1 MLASPFY
8 LHTWKKFVDEGV
20 LDSNRI
26 NERIS
31 ESWHRCKQANVN
43 PHMNKGQKILSSNFF
58 QDQKKKSEI
67 FLDIAIPQLQNMRR
81 TIDELQM
88 MALLI
93 DPDGY
98 VLSLSGNQQTLKR
111 AKHINFIEGV
121 KWTEAAVGT
130 NAIGTALQIEE
141 AIMISGTEHYS
152 VASHSWS
159 CAAAPIHNDD
169 GKLIGVLDF
178 SCPIEFSHPYMLGM
192 VTSIAHAIERE
203 CSIRVHQNELH
214 LIHRFL
220 DVIDSDEQVV
230 ICNHRDVIVS
240 ASKKVRERVSNWS
253 RMKLEDLMQNGLKPK
268 LEVPIYS
275 NDRMIGKCIYV
286 KENKQGNVFSTS
298 PFING
303 VTFPGVIGTSNA
315 FQHTL
320 EEIKLV
326 SPTDASVYVC
336 GETGVGKEYVARAIH
351 ENSSRKNGP
360 FIAVNCGSLPKE
372 LMESELF
379 GYAEGAFTGARR
391 QGYKGK
397 FEQADGGTIF
407 LDEIGEVP
415 PEMQVA
421 LLRVLQERIVTPIGS
436 SKEVP
441 VNIRIITATH
451 KDLLRLVEEG
461 KFRQDLYYRLHVY
474 PLYVPSLIERKEDIP
489 YFIQD
494 FCRRK
499 NWNVVFPK
507 NICNQLSQHAWPG
520 NIRELLNVLERIY
533 ILSQGREICGKQI
546 SFLLQTMMGNQNQLE
561 LQAENKTEHTLNFRE
576 KIQRDSMIEA
586 LEKTNGNVSL
596 ASKLLDVPRSTF
608 YKRMQKYKLKSR
620 FL

>member
-43 PHMNKGQKILSSNFF
+43 PHMNKGQKILSSNIF

-67 FLDIAIPQLQNMRR
+67 FLDIAIPQIKNMRK

-130 NAIGTALQIEE
+130 NAIGTALEIEE

-240 ASKKVRERVSNWS
+240 ASKRVRERVCNWS
-253 RMKLEDLMQNGLKPK
+253 RMKLADLMHYGLKTK
-268 LEVPIYS
+268 LEVPVYS
-275 NDRMIGKCIYV
+275 NNRMIGKCIYV
-286 KENKQGNVFSTS
+286 KGNKQVKSFSTS

-303 VTFPGVIGTSNA
+303 ITFPGVIGTSSA

-351 ENSSRKNGP
+351 ENSPRKNGP

-421 LLRVLQERIVTPIGS
+421 LLRVLQERTVTPIGS

-489 YFIQD
+489 YFIKH
-494 FCRRK
+494 FCKRK

-507 NICNQLSQHAWPG
+507 SICNQFSQHTWPG

-533 ILSQGREICGKQI
+533 ILSQGREICEKQI
-546 SFLLQTMMGNQNQLE
+546 SFLLQTMMGNQHQFE
-561 LQAENKTEHTLNFRE
+561 LQAENKTENTLNFRE

-596 ASKLLDVPRSTF
+596 AAKLLDVPRSTF
-608 YKRMQKYKLKSR
+608 YKRMQKYKL
-620 FL
+620 

>member
-20 LDSNRI
+20 LDSNRM

-43 PHMNKGQKILSSNFF
+43 PHMNKGQKILSSNIF
-58 QDQKKKSEI
+58 QDQKKKSQI
-67 FLDIAIPQLQNMRR
+67 FLDIAIPQLQNMRK

-253 RMKLEDLMQNGLKPK
+253 RMKLEDLMQHGLKPK
-268 LEVPIYS
+268 LEVPVYS

-286 KENKQGNVFSTS
+286 QENKQGNLFSAS

-303 VTFPGVIGTSNA
+303 ITFPGVIGTSNA

-351 ENSSRKNGP
+351 ENSPRKNGP

-421 LLRVLQERIVTPIGS
+421 LLRVLQERTVTPIGS

-494 FCRRK
+494 FCERK

-507 NICNQLSQHAWPG
+507 SICNQFSQHKWPG

-533 ILSQGREICGKQI
+533 ILSQGREICEKQI
-546 SFLLQTMMGNQNQLE
+546 SFLLQTMMGNQHQLALQTENQ
-561 LQAENKTEHTLNFRE
+561 TEHTLNFRE
-576 KIQRDSMIEA
+576 KIQRDSMVEA

-596 ASKLLDVPRSTF
+596 AAKLLDVPRSTF
-608 YKRMQKYKLKSR
+608 YKRMQKYKL
-620 FL
+620 

>member
-1 MLASPFY
+1 MLALPFY

-31 ESWHRCKQANVN
+31 ESWHRCKEANVD
-43 PHMNKGQKILSSNFF
+43 PHINKGQKILSSNIF

-67 FLDIAIPQLQNMRR
+67 FLDIAIPQIQNMRK

-98 VLSLSGNQQTLKR
+98 VLSLSGNEQTLKR

-130 NAIGTALQIEE
+130 NAIGTALEIEE

-240 ASKKVRERVSNWS
+240 ASKRVRERVCNWS
-253 RMKLEDLMQNGLKPK
+253 RMKLADLMHYGLKTK

-275 NDRMIGKCIYV
+275 NNRMIGKCIYV
-286 KENKQGNVFSTS
+286 KENKQVKSFSTF

-303 VTFPGVIGTSNA
+303 ITFPGVIGTSSA

-351 ENSSRKNGP
+351 ENSPRKNGP
-360 FIAVNCGSLPKE
+360 FIAVNCGALPKE

-421 LLRVLQERIVTPIGS
+421 LLRVLQERTVTPIGS

-489 YFIQD
+489 YFIQQ
-494 FCRRK
+494 FCERK
-499 NWNVVFPK
+499 NWNIVFPK
-507 NICNQLSQHAWPG
+507 SICNQFALHTWPG

-533 ILSQGREICGKQI
+533 ILSQGREICEKQI
-546 SFLLQTMMGNQNQLE
+546 SFLLQTMMGNQHQLE
-561 LQAENKTEHTLNFRE
+561 LQTENKTENPLNFRE

-596 ASKLLDVPRSTF
+596 AAKLLDVPRSTF
-608 YKRMQKYKLKSR
+608 YKRMQKYKL
-620 FL
+620 

>member
-8 LHTWKKFVDEGV
+8 LHTWKKFIDEGV
-20 LDSNRI
+20 FDSNRI

-31 ESWHRCKQANVN
+31 ESWHRCRQANVN
-43 PHMNKGQKILSSNFF
+43 PYMNKGQKILSSNVF
-58 QDQKKKSEI
+58 QEQKKKSEI
-67 FLDIAIPQLQNMRR
+67 FLDIALPQIQNMRK

-98 VLSLSGNQQTLKR
+98 VLSLSGNKQTLKR

-130 NAIGTALQIEE
+130 NAIGTALEIEE

-240 ASKKVRERVSNWS
+240 ASKSVRERINNWS
-253 RMKLEDLMQNGLKPK
+253 RMKLEELMHHGLETK
-268 LEVPIYS
+268 LEIPVYS
-275 NDRMIGKCIYV
+275 NERMIGKCMYL
-286 KENKQGNVFSTS
+286 KKNKQINTYSAFALIKGITFS
-298 PFING
+298 G
-303 VTFPGVIGTSNA
+303 VTGTSKA

-351 ENSSRKNGP
+351 ENSPRKDGP

-379 GYAEGAFTGARR
+379 GYVEGAFTGARR

-397 FEQADGGTIF
+397 FEQAHGGTLF

-421 LLRVLQERIVTPIGS
+421 LLRVLQERTITPIGS

-474 PLYVPSLIERKEDIP
+474 PLYVPSLIERKEDIS
-489 YFIQD
+489 YFIQH
-494 FCRRK
+494 FCERK

-507 NICNQLSQHAWPG
+507 SICNQFLQHTWPG
-520 NIRELLNVLERIY
+520 NIRELVNVLERIY
-533 ILSQGREICGKQI
+533 ILSQGREICEKQVA
-546 SFLLQTMMGNQNQLE
+546 FLLQTMMGNQQQLE
-561 LQAENKTEHTLNFRE
+561 LQVENKTEHPLNFRE
-576 KIQRDSMIEA
+576 KIQRDSMIEV
-586 LEKTNGNVSL
+586 LQKTNGNVSL
-596 ASKLLDVPRSTF
+596 AAKLLDVPRSTF
-608 YKRMQKYKLKSR
+608 YKRMQKYKL
-620 FL
+620 

>member
-43 PHMNKGQKILSSNFF
+43 PHMNKGQKILSSDIF

-67 FLDIAIPQLQNMRR
+67 FLDIAIPQIQNMRK

-240 ASKKVRERVSNWS
+240 ASKRVRERVCNWS
-253 RMKLEDLMQNGLKPK
+253 RMKLEDLIHNGLKSK
-268 LEVPIYS
+268 LEVPVYS
-275 NDRMIGKCIYV
+275 NDRMIGKCIYL
-286 KENKQGNVFSTS
+286 KENKQANLFSNF

-303 VTFPGVIGTSNA
+303 ITFPGVIGTSSV

-351 ENSSRKNGP
+351 ENSPRKNGP

-421 LLRVLQERIVTPIGS
+421 LLRVLQERTVTPIGS

-489 YFIQD
+489 YFIQH
-494 FCRRK
+494 FCERK
-499 NWNVVFPK
+499 DWNVVFPK
-507 NICNQLSQHAWPG
+507 SICNQFSQYTWPG

-533 ILSQGREICGKQI
+533 ILSQGREICEKQI
-546 SFLLQTMMGNQNQLE
+546 SFLLQTMMGNQHQLE
-561 LQAENKTEHTLNFRE
+561 LQVENKTEHTLNFRE

-596 ASKLLDVPRSTF
+596 AAKLLDVPRSTF
-608 YKRMQKYKLKSR
+608 YKRMQKYKL
-620 FL
+620 

>member
-8 LHTWKKFVDEGV
+8 LHAWKKFVNEGV

-26 NERIS
+26 NQRIS

-43 PHMNKGQKILSSNFF
+43 PHMNKGQKVLSSNIFRE
-58 QDQKKKSEI
+58 QKKKSEI
-67 FLDIAIPQLQNMRR
+67 FLYIALPQIQNLRK

-98 VLSLSGNQQTLKR
+98 VLSLSGNKQTLKR

-121 KWTEAAVGT
+121 KWTEATVGT
-130 NAIGTALQIEE
+130 NAIGTALEIEE

-169 GKLIGVLDF
+169 GKLIGILDF

-240 ASKKVRERVSNWS
+240 ASKSVRERVTNWS
-253 RMKLEDLMQNGLKPK
+253 RMKLEDLVHHGLETK
-268 LEVPIYS
+268 LEIPVYS
-275 NDRMIGKCIYV
+275 NERMIGKCMYL
-286 KENKQGNVFSTS
+286 KENKQMNTYSAFT
-298 PFING
+298 FIKG
-303 VTFPGVIGTSNA
+303 ITFPGVTGTSKA

-351 ENSSRKNGP
+351 ENSPRKDGP

-397 FEQADGGTIF
+397 FEQANGGTLF

-421 LLRVLQERIVTPIGS
+421 LLRVLQERTITPIGS

-489 YFIQD
+489 YFIQH
-494 FCRRK
+494 FCERK

-507 NICNQLSQHAWPG
+507 SICNQFLQHTWPG
-520 NIRELLNVLERIY
+520 NIRELVNALERIY
-533 ILSQGREICGKQI
+533 ILSQGREICEKQVA
-546 SFLLQTMMGNQNQLE
+546 FLIQTMMGNQQQLE
-561 LQAENKTEHTLNFRE
+561 LQVENKTEHTLNFRE

-586 LEKTNGNVSL
+586 LQKTNGNVSL
-596 ASKLLDVPRSTF
+596 AAKLLDVPRSTF
-608 YKRMQKYKLKSR
+608 YKRMQKYKL
-620 FL
+620 

>member
-8 LHTWKKFVDEGV
+8 LHTWKKFVNEGV

-43 PHMNKGQKILSSNFF
+43 PHMNKGQKVLSSNIFRE
-58 QDQKKKSEI
+58 QKKKSEI
-67 FLDIAIPQLQNMRR
+67 FLDIALPQIQNMRK

-98 VLSLSGNQQTLKR
+98 VLSLSGNKQTLKR

-130 NAIGTALQIEE
+130 NAIGTALEIEE

-152 VASHSWS
+152 VVSHSWS

-169 GKLIGVLDF
+169 GKLIGILDF

-240 ASKKVRERVSNWS
+240 ASKSVRERVTNWS
-253 RMKLEDLMQNGLKPK
+253 RMKLEDLVHHGLETK
-268 LEVPIYS
+268 LEIPVYS
-275 NDRMIGKCIYV
+275 NERMIGKCMYL
-286 KENKQGNVFSTS
+286 KENKQMNTYSAFT
-298 PFING
+298 FIKG
-303 VTFPGVIGTSNA
+303 ITFPGVTGTSKA

-351 ENSSRKNGP
+351 ENSPRKDGP

-397 FEQADGGTIF
+397 FEQANGGTLF

-421 LLRVLQERIVTPIGS
+421 LLRVLQERTITPIGS

-489 YFIQD
+489 YFIQH
-494 FCRRK
+494 FCERK

-507 NICNQLSQHAWPG
+507 SICNQFLQHTWPG
-520 NIRELLNVLERIY
+520 NIRELVNALERIY
-533 ILSQGREICGKQI
+533 ILSQGREICEKQVA
-546 SFLLQTMMGNQNQLE
+546 FLIQTMMGNQQQLE
-561 LQAENKTEHTLNFRE
+561 LQVENKTEHTLNFRE
-576 KIQRDSMIEA
+576 KIQRDSMIKA
-586 LEKTNGNVSL
+586 LQKTNGNVSL
-596 ASKLLDVPRSTF
+596 AAKLLDVPRSTF
-608 YKRMQKYKLKSR
+608 YKRMQKYKL
-620 FL
+620 

>member
-8 LHTWKKFVDEGV
+8 LHTWKKFIDEGV

-43 PHMNKGQKILSSNFF
+43 PHMNKGQKILSSHIFRE
-58 QDQKKKSEI
+58 QKKKGEI
-67 FLDIAIPQLQNMRR
+67 FLDIALPQIQNMRK

-98 VLSLSGNQQTLKR
+98 VLSLSGNKQTLKR

-130 NAIGTALQIEE
+130 NAIGTALEIEE

-240 ASKKVRERVSNWS
+240 ASKSVRERVTNWS
-253 RMKLEDLMQNGLKPK
+253 RMKLEDLVHHGLETK
-268 LEVPIYS
+268 LEIPVYS
-275 NDRMIGKCIYV
+275 NERMTGKCMYL
-286 KENKQGNVFSTS
+286 KENKQMNTYSAFT
-298 PFING
+298 FIKG
-303 VTFPGVIGTSNA
+303 ITFPGVTGTSKA

-326 SPTDASVYVC
+326 SPTDVSVYVC

-351 ENSSRKNGP
+351 ENSPRKDGP

-372 LMESELF
+372 LIESELF

-397 FEQADGGTIF
+397 FEQANGGTLF

-421 LLRVLQERIVTPIGS
+421 LLRVLQERTITPIGS

-489 YFIQD
+489 YFIQH
-494 FCRRK
+494 FCEQK

-507 NICNQLSQHAWPG
+507 SICNQFLQHTWPG
-520 NIRELLNVLERIY
+520 NIRELVNALERIY
-533 ILSQGREICGKQI
+533 ILSQGREICEKQVA
-546 SFLLQTMMGNQNQLE
+546 LLIQTMMGNQQQLE
-561 LQAENKTEHTLNFRE
+561 LQVENKTEHTLNFRE

-586 LEKTNGNVSL
+586 LQKTNGNVSL
-596 ASKLLDVPRSTF
+596 AAKLLDVPRSTF
-608 YKRMQKYKLKSR
+608 YKRMQKYKL
-620 FL
+620 

>member
-8 LHTWKKFVDEGV
+8 LHTWKKFIDEGV
-20 LDSNRI
+20 FDSNRI

-31 ESWHRCKQANVN
+31 ESWHRCRQANVN
-43 PHMNKGQKILSSNFF
+43 PYMNKGQKILPSNVF
-58 QDQKKKSEI
+58 QEQKKKSEI
-67 FLDIAIPQLQNMRR
+67 FLDIALPQIQNMRK

-98 VLSLSGNQQTLKR
+98 VLSLSGNKQTLKR

-121 KWTEAAVGT
+121 KWTESAVGT
-130 NAIGTALQIEE
+130 NAIGTALEIEE

-152 VASHSWS
+152 VVSHSWS

-169 GKLIGVLDF
+169 GKLIGVLNF

-192 VTSIAHAIERE
+192 VTSMAHAIERE

-240 ASKKVRERVSNWS
+240 ASKSVRERINNWS
-253 RMKLEDLMQNGLKPK
+253 RMKLEELMHHGLETK
-268 LEVPIYS
+268 LEIPVYS
-275 NDRMIGKCIYV
+275 NERMIGKCMYL
-286 KENKQGNVFSTS
+286 KENKQMNTYSALT
-298 PFING
+298 FIKG
-303 VTFPGVIGTSNA
+303 ITFPGVTGTSRA

-351 ENSSRKNGP
+351 ENSPRKDGP

-397 FEQADGGTIF
+397 FEQANGGTLF

-421 LLRVLQERIVTPIGS
+421 LLRVLQERTITPIGS
-436 SKEVP
+436 SKLVP

-489 YFIQD
+489 YFIQH
-494 FCRRK
+494 FYERK

-507 NICNQLSQHAWPG
+507 SIYNQFLQHTWPG
-520 NIRELLNVLERIY
+520 NIRELVNVLERIY
-533 ILSQGREICGKQI
+533 ILSQGREICEKQVA
-546 SFLLQTMMGNQNQLE
+546 FLLQTMRGNQQQLE
-561 LQAENKTEHTLNFRE
+561 LQVENKTEHTLNFRK

-586 LEKTNGNVSL
+586 LQKTNGNVSL
-596 ASKLLDVPRSTF
+596 AAKLLNVPRSTF
-608 YKRMQKYKLKSR
+608 YKRMQKYKL
-620 FL
+620 

>member
-8 LHTWKKFVDEGV
+8 LHTWKKFIDEGV

-31 ESWHRCKQANVN
+31 ESWYRCKQANVN
-43 PHMNKGQKILSSNFF
+43 PHMSKGQKILSSVFF
-58 QDQKKKSEI
+58 QEQKKKSEI
-67 FLDIAIPQLQNMRR
+67 FLDIALPQIQNMRK

-98 VLSLSGNQQTLKR
+98 VLSLSGNKQTLKR

-130 NAIGTALQIEE
+130 NAIGTALEIEE

-152 VASHSWS
+152 VVSHSWS

-169 GKLIGVLDF
+169 GKLIGILDF

-240 ASKKVRERVSNWS
+240 ASKSVRERVTNWS
-253 RMKLEDLMQNGLKPK
+253 RMKLEELVHHGLETK
-268 LEVPIYS
+268 LEIPVYS
-275 NDRMIGKCIYV
+275 NERMIGKCMYL
-286 KENKQGNVFSTS
+286 KENKQMNTYSTLT
-298 PFING
+298 FIKG
-303 VTFPGVIGTSNA
+303 ITFPGVTGTSKA

-351 ENSSRKNGP
+351 ENSPRKDGP

-397 FEQADGGTIF
+397 FEQANGGTLF

-421 LLRVLQERIVTPIGS
+421 LLRVLQERTITPIGS

-489 YFIQD
+489 YFIQH
-494 FCRRK
+494 FCERK

-507 NICNQLSQHAWPG
+507 SIYNQFLQHTWPG
-520 NIRELLNVLERIY
+520 NIRELVNVLERIY
-533 ILSQGREICGKQI
+533 ILSQGREICEKQVA
-546 SFLLQTMMGNQNQLE
+546 FLLQTMMGNQQQLE
-561 LQAENKTEHTLNFRE
+561 LQVETKTEQTLHFRE

-586 LEKTNGNVSL
+586 LQKTNGNVSL
-596 ASKLLDVPRSTF
+596 AAKLLNVPRSTF
-608 YKRMQKYKLKSR
+608 YKRMQKYKL
-620 FL
+620 

>member
-1 MLASPFY
+1 MLASSFY
-8 LHTWKKFVDEGV
+8 LHTWKKFVNEGV

-26 NERIS
+26 NQRIS

-43 PHMNKGQKILSSNFF
+43 PHMNKGQKVLSSNIFRE
-58 QDQKKKSEI
+58 QKKKSEI
-67 FLDIAIPQLQNMRR
+67 FLDIALPQIQNMRK

-98 VLSLSGNQQTLKR
+98 VLSLSGNKQTLKR

-130 NAIGTALQIEE
+130 NAIGTALEIEE

-152 VASHSWS
+152 VVSHSWS

-240 ASKKVRERVSNWS
+240 ASKSVRERINNWS
-253 RMKLEDLMQNGLKPK
+253 RMKLEELMHHGLETK
-268 LEVPIYS
+268 LEIPVYS
-275 NDRMIGKCIYV
+275 NDRIIGKCMYL
-286 KENKQGNVFSTS
+286 KENEQMNTYSALT
-298 PFING
+298 FIKG
-303 VTFPGVIGTSNA
+303 ITFPGVTGTSRA

-351 ENSSRKNGP
+351 ENSPRKDGP

-372 LMESELF
+372 LIESELF

-397 FEQADGGTIF
+397 FEQANRGTLF

-421 LLRVLQERIVTPIGS
+421 LLRVLQERTITPIGS

-461 KFRQDLYYRLHVY
+461 NFRQDLYYRLHVY

-489 YFIQD
+489 YFIQH
-494 FCRRK
+494 FCERK

-507 NICNQLSQHAWPG
+507 SICNQFLQHTWPG
-520 NIRELLNVLERIY
+520 NIRELVNALERIY
-533 ILSQGREICGKQI
+533 ILSQGREICEKQVA
-546 SFLLQTMMGNQNQLE
+546 LLIQTMMGNQQQLE
-561 LQAENKTEHTLNFRE
+561 LQVENKTEHTLNFRE
-576 KIQRDSMIEA
+576 KIQCDSMIEA
-586 LEKTNGNVSL
+586 LQKTNGNISL
-596 ASKLLDVPRSTF
+596 AAKLLDVPRSTF
-608 YKRMQKYKLKSR
+608 YKRMQKYKL
-620 FL
+620 

>member
-8 LHTWKKFVDEGV
+8 LHTWKKFVNEGV

-26 NERIS
+26 NQRIS

-43 PHMNKGQKILSSNFF
+43 PHMNKGQKILSSNIF
-58 QDQKKKSEI
+58 QEQKKKSEI
-67 FLDIAIPQLQNMRR
+67 FLDIALPQIQNMRK

-98 VLSLSGNQQTLKR
+98 VLSLSGNKQTLKR

-121 KWTEAAVGT
+121 KWTESAVGT
-130 NAIGTALQIEE
+130 NAIGTALEIEE
-141 AIMISGTEHYS
+141 AIMISGTEHYT

-240 ASKKVRERVSNWS
+240 ASKSVRERINNWS
-253 RMKLEDLMQNGLKPK
+253 RMKLEELMHHGLETK
-268 LEVPIYS
+268 LEIPVYS
-275 NDRMIGKCIYV
+275 NERMIGKCMYL
-286 KENKQGNVFSTS
+286 KENKQMNTYSALTFIKGITFS
-298 PFING
+298 G
-303 VTFPGVIGTSNA
+303 VTGTSRA

-351 ENSSRKNGP
+351 ENSPRKDGP

-397 FEQADGGTIF
+397 FEQANGGTLF

-421 LLRVLQERIVTPIGS
+421 LLRVLQERTITPIGS
-436 SKEVP
+436 SKLVP

-489 YFIQD
+489 YFIQH
-494 FCRRK
+494 FCERK

-507 NICNQLSQHAWPG
+507 SIYNQFLQHTWPG
-520 NIRELLNVLERIY
+520 NIRELVNVLERIY
-533 ILSQGREICGKQI
+533 ILSQGREICEKQVV
-546 SFLLQTMMGNQNQLE
+546 FLIQTMMGNQEQLE
-561 LQAENKTEHTLNFRE
+561 LQAENKTEHTLHFRE

-586 LEKTNGNVSL
+586 LQKTNGNVSL
-596 ASKLLDVPRSTF
+596 AAKLLNVPRSTF
-608 YKRMQKYKLKSR
+608 YKRMQKYKL
-620 FL
+620 

>member
-8 LHTWKKFVDEGV
+8 LHTWKKFVNEGV

-26 NERIS
+26 NQRIS

-43 PHMNKGQKILSSNFF
+43 PHMNKGQKVLSSNIFRE
-58 QDQKKKSEI
+58 QKKKSEI
-67 FLDIAIPQLQNMRR
+67 FLDIALPQIQNMRK

-98 VLSLSGNQQTLKR
+98 VLSLSGNKQTLKR

-130 NAIGTALQIEE
+130 NAIGTALEIEE

-152 VASHSWS
+152 VVSHSWS

-169 GKLIGVLDF
+169 GKLIGILDF

-240 ASKKVRERVSNWS
+240 ASKSVRERVTNWS
-253 RMKLEDLMQNGLKPK
+253 RMKLEDLVHHGLETK
-268 LEVPIYS
+268 LEIPVYS
-275 NDRMIGKCIYV
+275 NERMIGKCMYL
-286 KENKQGNVFSTS
+286 KENKQMNTYSAFT
-298 PFING
+298 FIKG
-303 VTFPGVIGTSNA
+303 ITFPGVTGTSKA

-351 ENSSRKNGP
+351 ENSPRKDGP

-397 FEQADGGTIF
+397 FEQANGGTLF

-421 LLRVLQERIVTPIGS
+421 LLRVLQERTITPIGS

-474 PLYVPSLIERKEDIP
+474 PLYVPSLLERKEDIP
-489 YFIQD
+489 YFIQH
-494 FCRRK
+494 FCERK

-507 NICNQLSQHAWPG
+507 SICNQFLQHTWTG
-520 NIRELLNVLERIY
+520 NIRELVNVLERIY
-533 ILSQGREICGKQI
+533 ILSQGREICEKQVA
-546 SFLLQTMMGNQNQLE
+546 FLIQTMMGNQQQLE
-561 LQAENKTEHTLNFRE
+561 LQVENKTEHTLNFRK

-586 LEKTNGNVSL
+586 LQKTNGNVSL
-596 ASKLLDVPRSTF
+596 AAKLLDVPRSTF
-608 YKRMQKYKLKSR
+608 YKRMQKYKL
-620 FL
+620 

>member
-1 MLASPFY
+1 MLASPYY
-8 LHTWKKFVDEGV
+8 LHTWQKFVDEGV
-20 LDSNRI
+20 LDSDRI
-26 NERIS
+26 NKRIS

-43 PHMNKGQKILSSNFF
+43 PHMNKGQNILTSNVF
-58 QDQKKKSEI
+58 QDQKQKSEI
-67 FLDIAIPQLQNMRR
+67 FLDIALPHLQNMKK

-98 VLSLSGNQQTLKR
+98 ALSLSGNKQTLKR

-130 NAIGTALQIEE
+130 NAIGTALEIEE

-220 DVIDSDEQVV
+220 DVIDSDEKVI
-230 ICNHRDVIVS
+230 ICNHRDVVVS
-240 ASKKVRERVSNWS
+240 ASKRVREQVPNWS
-253 RMKLEDLMQNGLKPK
+253 RMRLVDLLQNGLTSK
-268 LEVPIYS
+268 LEVPVYS
-275 NDRMIGKCIYV
+275 KDRMIGKCIYLE
-286 KENKQGNVFSTS
+286 ENRRSNIYGSLR
-298 PFING
+298 ING
-303 VTFPGVIGTSNA
+303 KVHFSGVIGTSSSFNN
-315 FQHTL
+315 TL
-320 EEIKLV
+320 KEIQLV

-351 ENSSRKNGP
+351 ENSSRKDGP

-421 LLRVLQERIVTPIGS
+421 LLRVLQERKVTPIGS
-436 SKEVP
+436 SKEIP
-441 VNIRIITATH
+441 VNIRVITATH

-474 PLYVPSLIERKEDIP
+474 PIYVPSLSERKEDIP

-494 FCRRK
+494 FCERK
-499 NWNVVFPK
+499 QWNIQFPTS
-507 NICNQLSQHAWPG
+507 ICKQFSQHKWSG
-520 NIRELLNVLERIY
+520 NIRELLNILERIY
-533 ILSQGREICGKQI
+533 ILSQGREICEKQI
-546 SFLLQTMMGNQNQLE
+546 SFLLQTMMGKQKQLE
-561 LQAENKTEHTLNFRE
+561 LQTENKEEHTLNFRE

-586 LEKTNGNVSL
+586 LQKTNGNVSL
-596 ASKLLDVPRSTF
+596 AAKLLDVPRSTF
-608 YKRMQKYKLKSR
+608 YKRMQKFRL
-620 FL
+620 

>member
-8 LHTWKKFVDEGV
+8 LHTWKKFVNEGV

-26 NERIS
+26 NQRIS

-43 PHMNKGQKILSSNFF
+43 PHMNKGQKILSSNIF
-58 QDQKKKSEI
+58 QEQKKKSEI
-67 FLDIAIPQLQNMRR
+67 FLDIALPQIQNMRK

-98 VLSLSGNQQTLKR
+98 VLSLSGNKQTLKR

-130 NAIGTALQIEE
+130 NAIGTALEIEE
-141 AIMISGTEHYS
+141 AIMISGTEHYT
-152 VASHSWS
+152 VASNSWS

-240 ASKKVRERVSNWS
+240 ASKSVRERINNWS
-253 RMKLEDLMQNGLKPK
+253 RMKVEELMHHGLETK
-268 LEVPIYS
+268 LEIPVYS
-275 NDRMIGKCIYV
+275 NERMIGKCMYL
-286 KENKQGNVFSTS
+286 KENKQMNTYSTFT
-298 PFING
+298 FIKG
-303 VTFPGVIGTSNA
+303 ITFPGVTGTSRA

-351 ENSSRKNGP
+351 ENSPRKDGP

-397 FEQADGGTIF
+397 FEQANGGTLF

-421 LLRVLQERIVTPIGS
+421 LLRVLQERTITPIGS
-436 SKEVP
+436 SKLVP

-489 YFIQD
+489 YFIQH
-494 FCRRK
+494 FCERK

-507 NICNQLSQHAWPG
+507 SIYNQFLQHTWPG
-520 NIRELLNVLERIY
+520 NIRELVNVLERIY
-533 ILSQGREICGKQI
+533 ILSQGREICEKQVD
-546 SFLLQTMMGNQNQLE
+546 FLLQTMRGNQQQLE
-561 LQAENKTEHTLNFRE
+561 LQVENKTEHTLHFRE

-586 LEKTNGNVSL
+586 LQKTNGNVSL
-596 ASKLLDVPRSTF
+596 AAKLLNVPRSTF
-608 YKRMQKYKLKSR
+608 YKRMQKYKL
-620 FL
+620 

>member
-8 LHTWKKFVDEGV
+8 LHAWKKFVNEGV

-43 PHMNKGQKILSSNFF
+43 PHMNKGQKVLSSNIFRE
-58 QDQKKKSEI
+58 QKKKSEI
-67 FLDIAIPQLQNMRR
+67 FLDIALPQIQNLRK

-98 VLSLSGNQQTLKR
+98 VLSLSGNKQTLKR

-121 KWTEAAVGT
+121 KWTEATVGT
-130 NAIGTALQIEE
+130 NAIGTALEIEE

-169 GKLIGVLDF
+169 GKLIGILDF

-240 ASKKVRERVSNWS
+240 ASKSVRERVTNWS
-253 RMKLEDLMQNGLKPK
+253 RMKLEDLVHHGLETK
-268 LEVPIYS
+268 LEIPVYS
-275 NDRMIGKCIYV
+275 NERMIGKCMYL
-286 KENKQGNVFSTS
+286 KENKQMNTYSAFT
-298 PFING
+298 FIKG
-303 VTFPGVIGTSNA
+303 ITFPGVTGTSKA

-351 ENSSRKNGP
+351 ENSPRKDGP

-397 FEQADGGTIF
+397 FEQANGGTLF

-421 LLRVLQERIVTPIGS
+421 LLRVLQERTITPIGS

-489 YFIQD
+489 YFIQH
-494 FCRRK
+494 FCERK

-507 NICNQLSQHAWPG
+507 SICNQFLQHTWPG
-520 NIRELLNVLERIY
+520 NIRELVNALERIY
-533 ILSQGREICGKQI
+533 ILSQGREICEKQVA
-546 SFLLQTMMGNQNQLE
+546 FLIQTMMGNQQQLE
-561 LQAENKTEHTLNFRE
+561 LQVENKTEHTLNFRE

-596 ASKLLDVPRSTF
+596 AAKLLDVPRSTF
-608 YKRMQKYKLKSR
+608 YKRMQKYKL
-620 FL
+620 

>member
-31 ESWHRCKQANVN
+31 ESWYRCKQANVN
-43 PHMNKGQKILSSNFF
+43 PHMNKGQKILSSNIF

-67 FLDIAIPQLQNMRR
+67 FLDIAIPQIQNMRK

-152 VASHSWS
+152 IASHSWS

-192 VTSIAHAIERE
+192 VTSIAHSIERE

-240 ASKKVRERVSNWS
+240 ASKSVRERVSNWS
-253 RMKLEDLMQNGLKPK
+253 RMKLEDLIQNGLKPK
-268 LEVPIYS
+268 LEVPVYS
-275 NDRMIGKCIYV
+275 NDRMIGKCMYV

-298 PFING
+298 
-303 VTFPGVIGTSNA
+303 TFKSEITFHGVIGTSNA

-351 ENSSRKNGP
+351 ENSPRKNGP

-421 LLRVLQERIVTPIGS
+421 LLRVLQERTVTPIGS

-474 PLYVPSLIERKEDIP
+474 PLYVPSLMERKEDIP
-489 YFIQD
+489 YFIQH
-494 FCRRK
+494 FCEQK
-499 NWNVVFPK
+499 DWNFVFPK
-507 NICNQLSQHAWPG
+507 SICNQFSQHTWPG

-533 ILSQGREICGKQI
+533 ILSQGREICEKQI
-546 SFLLQTMMGNQNQLE
+546 SFLLQTMMGNQHQLA
-561 LQAENKTEHTLNFRE
+561 LQAENKTEHTLNFRK

-596 ASKLLDVPRSTF
+596 AAKLLDVPRSTF
-608 YKRMQKYKLKSR
+608 YKRMQKYKL
-620 FL
+620 

>member
-8 LHTWKKFVDEGV
+8 LHAWKKFVNEGV

-26 NERIS
+26 NQRIS

-43 PHMNKGQKILSSNFF
+43 PHMNKGQKVLSSNIFRE
-58 QDQKKKSEI
+58 QKKKSEI
-67 FLDIAIPQLQNMRR
+67 FLDIALPQIQNLRK

-98 VLSLSGNQQTLKR
+98 VLSLSGNKQTLKR

-130 NAIGTALQIEE
+130 NAIGTALEIEE

-169 GKLIGVLDF
+169 GKLIGILDF

-240 ASKKVRERVSNWS
+240 ASKSVRERVTNWS
-253 RMKLEDLMQNGLKPK
+253 RMKLEDLVHHGLETK
-268 LEVPIYS
+268 LEIPVYS
-275 NDRMIGKCIYV
+275 NERMIGKCMYL
-286 KENKQGNVFSTS
+286 KENKQMNTYSAFT
-298 PFING
+298 FIKG
-303 VTFPGVIGTSNA
+303 ITFPGVTGTSKA

-320 EEIKLV
+320 EEIRLV
-326 SPTDASVYVC
+326 SPTDVSVYVC

-351 ENSSRKNGP
+351 ENSPRKDGP

-372 LMESELF
+372 LIESELF

-397 FEQADGGTIF
+397 FEQANGGTLF

-421 LLRVLQERIVTPIGS
+421 LLRVLQERTITPIGS

-489 YFIQD
+489 YFIQH
-494 FCRRK
+494 FCEQK

-507 NICNQLSQHAWPG
+507 SICNQFLQHTWPG
-520 NIRELLNVLERIY
+520 NIRELVNALERIY
-533 ILSQGREICGKQI
+533 ILSQGREICEKQVA
-546 SFLLQTMMGNQNQLE
+546 LLIQTMMGNQQQLE
-561 LQAENKTEHTLNFRE
+561 LQVKNKTEHTLNFRE
-576 KIQRDSMIEA
+576 KIKRDSMIEA
-586 LEKTNGNVSL
+586 LQKTNGNVSL
-596 ASKLLDVPRSTF
+596 AAKLLDVPRSTF
-608 YKRMQKYKLKSR
+608 YKRMQKYKL
-620 FL
+620 

>member
-8 LHTWKKFVDEGV
+8 LHAWKKFVNEGV

-26 NERIS
+26 NQRIS

-43 PHMNKGQKILSSNFF
+43 PHMNKGQKILSSNIFRE
-58 QDQKKKSEI
+58 QKKKSEI
-67 FLDIAIPQLQNMRR
+67 FLDIALPQIQNLRK

-98 VLSLSGNQQTLKR
+98 VLSLSGNKQTLKR

-130 NAIGTALQIEE
+130 NAIGTALEIEE

-169 GKLIGVLDF
+169 GKLIGILDF

-240 ASKKVRERVSNWS
+240 ASKSVRERVTNWS
-253 RMKLEDLMQNGLKPK
+253 RMKLEDLVHHGLETK
-268 LEVPIYS
+268 LEIPVYS
-275 NDRMIGKCIYV
+275 NERMIGKCMYL
-286 KENKQGNVFSTS
+286 KENKQMNTYSAFT
-298 PFING
+298 FIKG
-303 VTFPGVIGTSNA
+303 ITFPGVTGTSRA

-326 SPTDASVYVC
+326 SPTDVSVYVC

-351 ENSSRKNGP
+351 ENSPRKDGP

-372 LMESELF
+372 LIESELF

-397 FEQADGGTIF
+397 FEQANGGTLF

-421 LLRVLQERIVTPIGS
+421 LLRVLQERTITPIGS

-489 YFIQD
+489 YFIQH
-494 FCRRK
+494 FCEQK

-507 NICNQLSQHAWPG
+507 SICNQFLQHTWPG
-520 NIRELLNVLERIY
+520 NIRELVNALERIY
-533 ILSQGREICGKQI
+533 ILSQGREIYEKQVA
-546 SFLLQTMMGNQNQLE
+546 LLIQTMMGNQQQLE
-561 LQAENKTEHTLNFRE
+561 LQVENKTEHTLNFRE

-586 LEKTNGNVSL
+586 LQKTNGNVSL
-596 ASKLLDVPRSTF
+596 AAKLLDVPRSTF
-608 YKRMQKYKLKSR
+608 YKRMQKYKL
-620 FL
+620 

>member
-8 LHTWKKFVDEGV
+8 LHTWKKFINEGV

-67 FLDIAIPQLQNMRR
+67 FLDIAIPQIQNMRK

-98 VLSLSGNQQTLKR
+98 VLSLSGNKQTLKR

-130 NAIGTALQIEE
+130 NAIGTALEIEE

-152 VASHSWS
+152 VVSHSWS

-169 GKLIGVLDF
+169 GKFIGVLDF

-240 ASKKVRERVSNWS
+240 ASKSVRERINNWS
-253 RMKLEDLMQNGLKPK
+253 RMKLEELMHHGLETK
-268 LEVPIYS
+268 LEIPVYS
-275 NDRMIGKCIYV
+275 NERMIGKCMYL
-286 KENKQGNVFSTS
+286 KENEQMNTYSALT
-298 PFING
+298 FIKG
-303 VTFPGVIGTSNA
+303 ITFPGVTGTSRA

-351 ENSSRKNGP
+351 ENSPRKDGP

-372 LMESELF
+372 LIESELF

-397 FEQADGGTIF
+397 FEQANGGTLF

-421 LLRVLQERIVTPIGS
+421 LLRVLQERTITPIGS

-489 YFIQD
+489 YFIQH
-494 FCRRK
+494 FCEQK

-507 NICNQLSQHAWPG
+507 SICNQFLQHTWPG
-520 NIRELLNVLERIY
+520 NIRELVNALERIY
-533 ILSQGREICGKQI
+533 ILSQGREICEKQVA
-546 SFLLQTMMGNQNQLE
+546 LLIQTMMGNQQQLE
-561 LQAENKTEHTLNFRE
+561 LQVENKTEHTLNFRE

-596 ASKLLDVPRSTF
+596 AAKLLDVPRSTF
-608 YKRMQKYKLKSR
+608 YKRMQKYKL
-620 FL
+620 

>member
-8 LHTWKKFVDEGV
+8 LHAWKKFVNEGV

-26 NERIS
+26 NQRIS

-43 PHMNKGQKILSSNFF
+43 PHMNKGQKVLSSNIFRE
-58 QDQKKKSEI
+58 QKKKSEI
-67 FLDIAIPQLQNMRR
+67 FLDIALPQIQNLRK

-98 VLSLSGNQQTLKR
+98 VLSLSGNKQTLKR

-130 NAIGTALQIEE
+130 NAIGTALEIEE

-169 GKLIGVLDF
+169 GKLIGILDF

-240 ASKKVRERVSNWS
+240 ASKSVRERVTNWS
-253 RMKLEDLMQNGLKPK
+253 RMKLEELMHHGLETK
-268 LEVPIYS
+268 LEIPVYS
-275 NDRMIGKCIYV
+275 NERMIGKCMYL
-286 KENKQGNVFSTS
+286 KENKQMNTYSAFT
-298 PFING
+298 FIKG
-303 VTFPGVIGTSNA
+303 ITFPGVTGTSKA

-351 ENSSRKNGP
+351 ENSPRKDGP

-397 FEQADGGTIF
+397 FEQSNGGTLF

-421 LLRVLQERIVTPIGS
+421 LLRVLQERTITPIGS

-489 YFIQD
+489 YFIQH
-494 FCRRK
+494 FCERK

-507 NICNQLSQHAWPG
+507 SICNQFLQHTWPG
-520 NIRELLNVLERIY
+520 SIRELVNALERIY
-533 ILSQGREICGKQI
+533 ILSQGREICEKQVA
-546 SFLLQTMMGNQNQLE
+546 FLIQTMMGNQQQLE
-561 LQAENKTEHTLNFRE
+561 LQVENKTEHTLNFRE

-586 LEKTNGNVSL
+586 LQKTNGNVSL
-596 ASKLLDVPRSTF
+596 AAKLLDVPRSTF
-608 YKRMQKYKLKSR
+608 YKRMQKYKL
-620 FL
+620 

>member
-26 NERIS
+26 NKRIS

-43 PHMNKGQKILSSNFF
+43 PHMNKGQKILSSGIF

-67 FLDIAIPQLQNMRR
+67 FLDIAIPQIQNMRK

-130 NAIGTALQIEE
+130 NAIGTALEIEE

-240 ASKKVRERVSNWS
+240 ASKRVRERVCNWS
-253 RMKLEDLMQNGLKPK
+253 RMKLEDLIHNGLKSK
-268 LEVPIYS
+268 LEVPVYS
-275 NDRMIGKCIYV
+275 NDRIIGKCIYL
-286 KENKQGNVFSTS
+286 KENKQANLFSNF

-303 VTFPGVIGTSNA
+303 ITFPGVIGTSSV

-351 ENSSRKNGP
+351 ENSPRKNGP

-421 LLRVLQERIVTPIGS
+421 LLRVLQERTVTPIGS

-489 YFIQD
+489 YFIQH
-494 FCRRK
+494 FCERK
-499 NWNVVFPK
+499 DWNVVFPK
-507 NICNQLSQHAWPG
+507 SICNQFSQHTWPG

-533 ILSQGREICGKQI
+533 ILSQGREICEKQI
-546 SFLLQTMMGNQNQLE
+546 SFLLQTMMGNQHQLE

-596 ASKLLDVPRSTF
+596 AAKLLDVPRSTF
-608 YKRMQKYKLKSR
+608 YKRMQKFRL
-620 FL
+620 

>member
-8 LHTWKKFVDEGV
+8 LHTWKKFVNEGV

-26 NERIS
+26 NQRIS

-43 PHMNKGQKILSSNFF
+43 PHMNKGQKILSSNIF
-58 QDQKKKSEI
+58 QEQKKKSEI
-67 FLDIAIPQLQNMRR
+67 FLDIALPQIQNMRK

-98 VLSLSGNQQTLKR
+98 VLSLSGNKQTLKR

-121 KWTEAAVGT
+121 KWTESAVGT
-130 NAIGTALQIEE
+130 NAIGTALEIEE
-141 AIMISGTEHYS
+141 AIMISGTEHYT

-240 ASKKVRERVSNWS
+240 ASKSVRERINNWS
-253 RMKLEDLMQNGLKPK
+253 RMKLEELMHHGLETK
-268 LEVPIYS
+268 LEIPVYS
-275 NDRMIGKCIYV
+275 NERMIGKCMYL
-286 KENKQGNVFSTS
+286 KENKQMNTYSALTFIKGITFS
-298 PFING
+298 G
-303 VTFPGVIGTSNA
+303 VTGTSRA

-351 ENSSRKNGP
+351 ENSPRKDGP

-397 FEQADGGTIF
+397 FEQANGGTLF

-421 LLRVLQERIVTPIGS
+421 LLRVLQERTITPIGS
-436 SKEVP
+436 SKLVP

-489 YFIQD
+489 YFIQH
-494 FCRRK
+494 FCEQK

-507 NICNQLSQHAWPG
+507 SIYNQFLQHTWPG
-520 NIRELLNVLERIY
+520 NIRELVNVLERIY
-533 ILSQGREICGKQI
+533 ILSQGREICEKQVA
-546 SFLLQTMMGNQNQLE
+546 FLLQTMRGNQQQLE
-561 LQAENKTEHTLNFRE
+561 LQVENKTEHTLHFRE

-586 LEKTNGNVSL
+586 LQKTNGNVSL
-596 ASKLLDVPRSTF
+596 AAKLLNVPRSTF
-608 YKRMQKYKLKSR
+608 YKRMQKYKL
-620 FL
+620 

>member
-8 LHTWKKFVDEGV
+8 LHTWKKFIDEGV

-31 ESWHRCKQANVN
+31 ESWYRCKQANVN
-43 PHMNKGQKILSSNFF
+43 PHMSKGQKILSSNFF
-58 QDQKKKSEI
+58 QEQKKKSGI
-67 FLDIAIPQLQNMRR
+67 FLDIALPQIQNMRK

-98 VLSLSGNQQTLKR
+98 VLSLSGNKQTLKR

-130 NAIGTALQIEE
+130 NAIGTALEIEE

-152 VASHSWS
+152 VVSHSWS

-169 GKLIGVLDF
+169 GKLIGVLNF

-192 VTSIAHAIERE
+192 VTSMAHAIERE

-240 ASKKVRERVSNWS
+240 ASKSVRERINNWS
-253 RMKLEDLMQNGLKPK
+253 RMKLEELMHHGLETK
-268 LEVPIYS
+268 LEIPVYS
-275 NDRMIGKCIYV
+275 NERMIGKCMYL
-286 KENKQGNVFSTS
+286 KENKQMNTYSALTFIKGITFS
-298 PFING
+298 G
-303 VTFPGVIGTSNA
+303 VTGTSRA

-351 ENSSRKNGP
+351 ENSPRKDGP

-397 FEQADGGTIF
+397 FEQANGGTLF

-421 LLRVLQERIVTPIGS
+421 LLRVLQERTITPIGS
-436 SKEVP
+436 SKSVP

-489 YFIQD
+489 YFIQH
-494 FCRRK
+494 FCERK

-507 NICNQLSQHAWPG
+507 GIYNQFLQHTWPG
-520 NIRELLNVLERIY
+520 NIRELVNVLERIY
-533 ILSQGREICGKQI
+533 ILSQGREICEKQVV
-546 SFLLQTMMGNQNQLE
+546 FLLQTMRGNQQQLE
-561 LQAENKTEHTLNFRE
+561 LQVENKTEHTLHFRE

-586 LEKTNGNVSL
+586 LQKTNGNVSL
-596 ASKLLDVPRSTF
+596 AAKLLNVPRSTF
-608 YKRMQKYKLKSR
+608 YKRMQKYKL
-620 FL
+620 

>member
-8 LHTWKKFVDEGV
+8 LHTWKKFIDEGV
-20 LDSNRI
+20 FDSNRI

-31 ESWHRCKQANVN
+31 ESWHRCRQANVN
-43 PHMNKGQKILSSNFF
+43 PYMNKGQKILSSNVF
-58 QDQKKKSEI
+58 QEQKKKSEI
-67 FLDIAIPQLQNMRR
+67 FLDIALPQIQNMRK

-98 VLSLSGNQQTLKR
+98 VLSLSGNKQTLKR

-130 NAIGTALQIEE
+130 NAIGTALEIEE

-240 ASKKVRERVSNWS
+240 ASKSVRERINNWS
-253 RMKLEDLMQNGLKPK
+253 RMKLEELMHHGLETK
-268 LEVPIYS
+268 LEIPVYS
-275 NDRMIGKCIYV
+275 NERMIGKCMYL
-286 KENKQGNVFSTS
+286 KKNKQINTYSAFAFIKGITFS
-298 PFING
+298 G
-303 VTFPGVIGTSNA
+303 VTGTSKA

-351 ENSSRKNGP
+351 ENSPRKDGP

-379 GYAEGAFTGARR
+379 GYVEGAFTGARR

-397 FEQADGGTIF
+397 FEQAHGGTLF

-421 LLRVLQERIVTPIGS
+421 LLRVLQERTITPIGS

-474 PLYVPSLIERKEDIP
+474 PLYVPSLIERKEDIS
-489 YFIQD
+489 YFIQH
-494 FCRRK
+494 FCERK

-507 NICNQLSQHAWPG
+507 SICNQFLQHTWPG
-520 NIRELLNVLERIY
+520 NIRELVNVLERIY
-533 ILSQGREICGKQI
+533 ILSQGREICEKQVAC
-546 SFLLQTMMGNQNQLE
+546 LLQTMMGNQQQLE
-561 LQAENKTEHTLNFRE
+561 LQVENKTEHPLNFRE
-576 KIQRDSMIEA
+576 KIQRDSMIEV
-586 LEKTNGNVSL
+586 LQKTNGNVSL
-596 ASKLLDVPRSTF
+596 AAKLLDVPRSTF
-608 YKRMQKYKLKSR
+608 YKRMQKYKL
-620 FL
+620 

>member
-43 PHMNKGQKILSSNFF
+43 PHMNKGQKILSSNIF

-67 FLDIAIPQLQNMRR
+67 FLDIAIPQLQNMRK

-111 AKHINFIEGV
+111 AKRINFIEGV

-240 ASKKVRERVSNWS
+240 ASKSVRERVSNWS
-253 RMKLEDLMQNGLKPK
+253 RMKLEDLMQYGLKSK
-268 LEVPIYS
+268 LEVPVYS
-275 NDRMIGKCIYV
+275 NDRMIGKCMYV
-286 KENKQGNVFSTS
+286 KEHKQGNVFSTS
-298 PFING
+298 SFING
-303 VTFPGVIGTSNA
+303 INFPGVIGTSNA

-351 ENSSRKNGP
+351 ENSPRKNGP

-421 LLRVLQERIVTPIGS
+421 LLRVLQERTVTPIGS

-441 VNIRIITATH
+441 LNIRIITATH

-489 YFIQD
+489 YFIEH
-494 FCRRK
+494 FCERK

-507 NICNQLSQHAWPG
+507 SICNQFLQHTWPG

-533 ILSQGREICGKQI
+533 ILSQGREICEKQI
-546 SFLLQTMMGNQNQLE
+546 SFLLQTMMGNQHQLT

-586 LEKTNGNVSL
+586 LEKTKGNVSL
-596 ASKLLDVPRSTF
+596 AAKLLDVPRSTF
-608 YKRMQKYKLKSR
+608 YKRMQKFKL
-620 FL
+620 

>member
-8 LHTWKKFVDEGV
+8 LHTWKKFVNEGV

-26 NERIS
+26 NQRIS

-43 PHMNKGQKILSSNFF
+43 PHMNKGQKVLSSNIFRE
-58 QDQKKKSEI
+58 QKKKSEI
-67 FLDIAIPQLQNMRR
+67 FLDIALPQIQNMRK

-98 VLSLSGNQQTLKR
+98 VLSLSGNKQTLKR

-130 NAIGTALQIEE
+130 NAIGTALEIEE

-152 VASHSWS
+152 VVSHSWS

-169 GKLIGVLDF
+169 GKLIGILDF

-240 ASKKVRERVSNWS
+240 ASKSVRERVTNWS
-253 RMKLEDLMQNGLKPK
+253 RMKLEDLVHHGLETK
-268 LEVPIYS
+268 LEIPVYS
-275 NDRMIGKCIYV
+275 NERMIGKCMYL
-286 KENKQGNVFSTS
+286 KENKQMNTYSAFT
-298 PFING
+298 FIKG
-303 VTFPGVIGTSNA
+303 ITFPGVTGTSKA

-351 ENSSRKNGP
+351 ENSPRKDGP

-397 FEQADGGTIF
+397 FEQANGGTLF

-421 LLRVLQERIVTPIGS
+421 LLRVLQERTITPIGS

-474 PLYVPSLIERKEDIP
+474 PLYVPSLLERKEDIP
-489 YFIQD
+489 YFIQH
-494 FCRRK
+494 FCERK

-507 NICNQLSQHAWPG
+507 NICNQFLQHTWPG
-520 NIRELLNVLERIY
+520 NIRELVNVLERIY
-533 ILSQGREICGKQI
+533 ILSQGREICEKQVA
-546 SFLLQTMMGNQNQLE
+546 FLIQTMMGNQQQLE
-561 LQAENKTEHTLNFRE
+561 LQVENKTEHTLNFRK

-586 LEKTNGNVSL
+586 LQKTNGNVSL
-596 ASKLLDVPRSTF
+596 AAKLLDVPRSTF
-608 YKRMQKYKLKSR
+608 YKRMQKYKL
-620 FL
+620 

>member
-8 LHTWKKFVDEGV
+8 LHTWKKFIDEGV

-43 PHMNKGQKILSSNFF
+43 PYMNKGQKILSSRIFRE
-58 QDQKKKSEI
+58 QKKKSEI
-67 FLDIAIPQLQNMRR
+67 FLDIALPQIQNMRK

-98 VLSLSGNQQTLKR
+98 VLSLSGNKQTLKR

-130 NAIGTALQIEE
+130 NAIGTALEIEE

-240 ASKKVRERVSNWS
+240 ASKSVRERINNWS
-253 RMKLEDLMQNGLKPK
+253 RMKLEELMHHGLETK
-268 LEVPIYS
+268 LEIPVYS
-275 NDRMIGKCIYV
+275 NERVIGKCMYL
-286 KENKQGNVFSTS
+286 KENKQMNTYSALT
-298 PFING
+298 FIKG
-303 VTFPGVIGTSNA
+303 ITFPGVTGTSRA

-351 ENSSRKNGP
+351 ENSPRKDGP

-397 FEQADGGTIF
+397 FEQANGGTLF

-421 LLRVLQERIVTPIGS
+421 LLRVLQERTITPIGS

-461 KFRQDLYYRLHVY
+461 NFRQDLYYRLHVY

-489 YFIQD
+489 YFIQH
-494 FCRRK
+494 FCERK

-507 NICNQLSQHAWPG
+507 SICNQFSQHKWPG

-533 ILSQGREICGKQI
+533 ILSQGREICEKQI
-546 SFLLQTMMGNQNQLE
+546 SFLLQTMMGNQQQLE
-561 LQAENKTEHTLNFRE
+561 LQVENKTEHTLNFRE

-586 LEKTNGNVSL
+586 LQKTNGNVLL
-596 ASKLLDVPRSTF
+596 AAKLLDVPRSTF
-608 YKRMQKYKLKSR
+608 YKRMQKYKL
-620 FL
+620 

>member
-8 LHTWKKFVDEGV
+8 LHTWKKFINEGV

-67 FLDIAIPQLQNMRR
+67 FLDIAIPQIQNMRK

-98 VLSLSGNQQTLKR
+98 VLSLSGNKQTLKR

-130 NAIGTALQIEE
+130 NAIGTALEIEE

-152 VASHSWS
+152 VVSHSWS

-240 ASKKVRERVSNWS
+240 ASKSVRERINNWS
-253 RMKLEDLMQNGLKPK
+253 RMKLEELMHHGLETK
-268 LEVPIYS
+268 LEIPVYS
-275 NDRMIGKCIYV
+275 NERMIGKCMYL
-286 KENKQGNVFSTS
+286 KENEQMNTYSALT
-298 PFING
+298 FIKG
-303 VTFPGVIGTSNA
+303 ITFPGVTGTSRA

-351 ENSSRKNGP
+351 ENSPRKDGP

-372 LMESELF
+372 LIESELF

-397 FEQADGGTIF
+397 FEQANGGTLF

-421 LLRVLQERIVTPIGS
+421 LLRVLQERTITPIGS

-489 YFIQD
+489 YFIQH
-494 FCRRK
+494 FCEQK
-499 NWNVVFPK
+499 NWNVVFSK
-507 NICNQLSQHAWPG
+507 SICNQFLQHTWPG
-520 NIRELLNVLERIY
+520 NIRELVNVLERIY
-533 ILSQGREICGKQI
+533 ILSQGREICEKQVA
-546 SFLLQTMMGNQNQLE
+546 FLIQTMIGNQQQLE
-561 LQAENKTEHTLNFRE
+561 LQVENKTEHTLNFRK

-586 LEKTNGNVSL
+586 LQKTNGNVSL
-596 ASKLLDVPRSTF
+596 AAKLLDVPRSTF
-608 YKRMQKYKLKSR
+608 YKRMQKYKL
-620 FL
+620 

>member
-8 LHTWKKFVDEGV
+8 LHTWKKFINEGV

-67 FLDIAIPQLQNMRR
+67 FLDIAIPQIQNMRK

-98 VLSLSGNQQTLKR
+98 VLSLSGNKQTLKR

-130 NAIGTALQIEE
+130 NAIGTALEIEE

-152 VASHSWS
+152 VVSHNWS

-240 ASKKVRERVSNWS
+240 ASKSVRERVTNWS
-253 RMKLEDLMQNGLKPK
+253 RMKLEDLVHHGLETK
-268 LEVPIYS
+268 LEIPVYS
-275 NDRMIGKCIYV
+275 NERMIGKCMYL
-286 KENKQGNVFSTS
+286 KENKQMNTYSAFT
-298 PFING
+298 FIKG
-303 VTFPGVIGTSNA
+303 ITFPGVTGTSKA

-351 ENSSRKNGP
+351 ENSPRKDGP

-397 FEQADGGTIF
+397 FEQANGGTLF

-421 LLRVLQERIVTPIGS
+421 LLRVLQERTITPIGS

-474 PLYVPSLIERKEDIP
+474 PLYVPSLLERKEDIP
-489 YFIQD
+489 YFIQH
-494 FCRRK
+494 FCERK

-507 NICNQLSQHAWPG
+507 SICNQFLQHTWPG
-520 NIRELLNVLERIY
+520 NIRELVNVLERIY
-533 ILSQGREICGKQI
+533 ILSQGREICEKQVA
-546 SFLLQTMMGNQNQLE
+546 FLIQTMMGNQQQLE
-561 LQAENKTEHTLNFRE
+561 LQVENKTEHTLNFRK

-586 LEKTNGNVSL
+586 LQKTNGNVSL
-596 ASKLLDVPRSTF
+596 AAKLLDVPRSTF
-608 YKRMQKYKLKSR
+608 YKRMQKYKL
-620 FL
+620 

>member
-8 LHTWKKFVDEGV
+8 LHTWKKFINEGV

-67 FLDIAIPQLQNMRR
+67 FLDIAIPQIQNMRK

-98 VLSLSGNQQTLKR
+98 VLSLSGNKQTLKR

-130 NAIGTALQIEE
+130 NAIGTALEIEE

-152 VASHSWS
+152 VVSHNWS

-240 ASKKVRERVSNWS
+240 ASKSVRERINNWS
-253 RMKLEDLMQNGLKPK
+253 RMKLEELMHHGLETK
-268 LEVPIYS
+268 LEIPVYS
-275 NDRMIGKCIYV
+275 NERMIGKCMYL
-286 KENKQGNVFSTS
+286 KENEQMNTYSSLT
-298 PFING
+298 FIKG
-303 VTFPGVIGTSNA
+303 ITFPGVTGTSRA

-351 ENSSRKNGP
+351 ENSPRKDGP

-372 LMESELF
+372 LIESELF

-397 FEQADGGTIF
+397 FEQANGGTLF

-421 LLRVLQERIVTPIGS
+421 LLRVLQERTITPIGS

-489 YFIQD
+489 YFIQH
-494 FCRRK
+494 FCEQK

-507 NICNQLSQHAWPG
+507 SICNQFLQHTWPG
-520 NIRELLNVLERIY
+520 NIRELVNVLERIY
-533 ILSQGREICGKQI
+533 ILSQGREICEKQVA
-546 SFLLQTMMGNQNQLE
+546 LLIQTMMGNQQQLE
-561 LQAENKTEHTLNFRE
+561 LQVENKTEHTLNFRE

-586 LEKTNGNVSL
+586 LQKTNGNVSL
-596 ASKLLDVPRSTF
+596 AAKLLDVPRSTF
-608 YKRMQKYKLKSR
+608 YKRMQKYKL
-620 FL
+620 

>member
-20 LDSNRI
+20 LDSNRM

-43 PHMNKGQKILSSNFF
+43 PHMNKGQKILSSKVF

-67 FLDIAIPQLQNMRR
+67 FLDIAIPQIQNMRK

-130 NAIGTALQIEE
+130 NAIGTALEIEE

-253 RMKLEDLMQNGLKPK
+253 RMKLEDLMQNGLKSK
-268 LEVPIYS
+268 LEVPVYS

-298 PFING
+298 SPFING
-303 VTFPGVIGTSNA
+303 ITFPGVIGTSDV

-351 ENSSRKNGP
+351 ENSPRKNGP

-391 QGYKGK
+391 HGYKGK

-421 LLRVLQERIVTPIGS
+421 LLRVLQERTVTPIGS
-436 SKEVP
+436 SKEIP

-489 YFIQD
+489 YFIQH
-494 FCRRK
+494 FCERK
-499 NWNVVFPK
+499 NWNVAFPK
-507 NICNQLSQHAWPG
+507 SICNQFSQHTWPG

-533 ILSQGREICGKQI
+533 ILSQGREICEKQI
-546 SFLLQTMMGNQNQLE
+546 SFLLQTMMGNQPHFE
-561 LQAENKTEHTLNFRE
+561 LQAENKTEKTLNFRE

-596 ASKLLDVPRSTF
+596 AAKLLDVPRSTF
-608 YKRMQKYKLKSR
+608 YKRMQKYKL
-620 FL
+620 

>member
-8 LHTWKKFVDEGV
+8 LHTWKKFINEGV
-20 LDSNRI
+20 LDSKRI

-43 PHMNKGQKILSSNFF
+43 PHMNKGQKILSSIFF

-67 FLDIAIPQLQNMRR
+67 FLDIAIPQIQNMRK

-98 VLSLSGNQQTLKR
+98 VLSLSGNKQTLKR

-130 NAIGTALQIEE
+130 NAIGTALEIEE

-152 VASHSWS
+152 VLSHSWS

-240 ASKKVRERVSNWS
+240 ASKSVRERINNWS
-253 RMKLEDLMQNGLKPK
+253 RMKLEELMHHGLETK
-268 LEVPIYS
+268 LEIPAYS
-275 NDRMIGKCIYV
+275 NERMIGKCMYL
-286 KENKQGNVFSTS
+286 KENEQMNTYSALT
-298 PFING
+298 FIKG
-303 VTFPGVIGTSNA
+303 ITFPGVTGTSRA

-326 SPTDASVYVC
+326 STTDASVYVC

-351 ENSSRKNGP
+351 ENSPRKDGP

-397 FEQADGGTIF
+397 FEQANGGTLF

-421 LLRVLQERIVTPIGS
+421 LLRVLQERTITPIGS

-489 YFIQD
+489 YFIQH
-494 FCRRK
+494 FCEQK

-507 NICNQLSQHAWPG
+507 SICNQFLQHTWPG
-520 NIRELLNVLERIY
+520 NIRELVNALERIY
-533 ILSQGREICGKQI
+533 ILSQGREICEKQVA
-546 SFLLQTMMGNQNQLE
+546 LLIQTMMGNQQQLE
-561 LQAENKTEHTLNFRE
+561 LQVENKTEHTLNFRE

-586 LEKTNGNVSL
+586 LQKTNGNVSL
-596 ASKLLDVPRSTF
+596 AAKLLDVPRSTF
-608 YKRMQKYKLKSR
+608 YKRMQKYKL
-620 FL
+620 

>member
-43 PHMNKGQKILSSNFF
+43 PHMNKGQKILSSNIF

-67 FLDIAIPQLQNMRR
+67 FLDIAIPQLQNMRK
-81 TIDELQM
+81 TIDKLQM

-121 KWTEAAVGT
+121 KWTEATVGT

-178 SCPIEFSHPYMLGM
+178 SCPIEFLHPYMLGM

-253 RMKLEDLMQNGLKPK
+253 RMKLEDLMQHGLKPK
-268 LEVPIYS
+268 LEVPVYS

-303 VTFPGVIGTSNA
+303 ITFPGVIGTSNA

-351 ENSSRKNGP
+351 ENSPRKNGP

-421 LLRVLQERIVTPIGS
+421 LLRVLQERTVTPIGS

-494 FCRRK
+494 FCERK

-507 NICNQLSQHAWPG
+507 SIGNQFSQHTWPG

-533 ILSQGREICGKQI
+533 ILSQGREICEKQI
-546 SFLLQTMMGNQNQLE
+546 SFLLQTMMENQHQLA
-561 LQAENKTEHTLNFRE
+561 LQTENKTEHTLNFRE

-596 ASKLLDVPRSTF
+596 AAKLLDVPRSTF
-608 YKRMQKYKLKSR
+608 YKRMQKYKL
-620 FL
+620 

>member
-8 LHTWKKFVDEGV
+8 LHTWKKFINEGV

-67 FLDIAIPQLQNMRR
+67 FLDIAIPQIQNMRK

-98 VLSLSGNQQTLKR
+98 VLSLSGNKQTLKR

-121 KWTEAAVGT
+121 KWTEEAVGT
-130 NAIGTALQIEE
+130 NAIGTALEIEE

-152 VASHSWS
+152 VVSHSWS

-240 ASKKVRERVSNWS
+240 ASKSVRERINNWS
-253 RMKLEDLMQNGLKPK
+253 RMKLEELMHHGLETK
-268 LEVPIYS
+268 LEIPVYS
-275 NDRMIGKCIYV
+275 NERMIGKCMYL
-286 KENKQGNVFSTS
+286 KENEQMNTYSALTFIKGITFS
-298 PFING
+298 G
-303 VTFPGVIGTSNA
+303 VTGTSKA

-351 ENSSRKNGP
+351 ENSPRKDGP

-397 FEQADGGTIF
+397 FEQANGGTLF

-421 LLRVLQERIVTPIGS
+421 LLRVLQERTITPIGS
-436 SKEVP
+436 SKLVP

-489 YFIQD
+489 YFIQHY
-494 FCRRK
+494 CERK

-507 NICNQLSQHAWPG
+507 SIYNQFLQHTWPG
-520 NIRELLNVLERIY
+520 NIRELVNVLERIY
-533 ILSQGREICGKQI
+533 ILSQGREICEKQVD
-546 SFLLQTMMGNQNQLE
+546 FLLQTMRGNQQLE
-561 LQAENKTEHTLNFRE
+561 LQVENKTEHTLHFRE

-586 LEKTNGNVSL
+586 LQKTNGNVSL
-596 ASKLLDVPRSTF
+596 AAKLLDVPRSTF
-608 YKRMQKYKLKSR
+608 YKRMQKYKL
-620 FL
+620 

>member
-8 LHTWKKFVDEGV
+8 LHTWKKFIDEGV

-31 ESWHRCKQANVN
+31 ESWYRCKQANVN
-43 PHMNKGQKILSSNFF
+43 PHMSKGQKILSSNFF
-58 QDQKKKSEI
+58 QEQKKKSEI
-67 FLDIAIPQLQNMRR
+67 FLDIALPQIQNMRK

-98 VLSLSGNQQTLKR
+98 VLSLSGNKQTLKR

-130 NAIGTALQIEE
+130 NAIGTALEIEE

-152 VASHSWS
+152 VVSHSWS

-169 GKLIGVLDF
+169 GKLIGVLNF

-192 VTSIAHAIERE
+192 VTSMAHAIERE

-240 ASKKVRERVSNWS
+240 ASKSVRERINNWS
-253 RMKLEDLMQNGLKPK
+253 RMKLEELMHHGLETK
-268 LEVPIYS
+268 LEIPVYG
-275 NDRMIGKCIYV
+275 NERMIGKCMYL
-286 KENKQGNVFSTS
+286 KENKQMNTYSALTFIKGITFS
-298 PFING
+298 G
-303 VTFPGVIGTSNA
+303 VTGTSRA

-351 ENSSRKNGP
+351 ENSPRKDGP

-397 FEQADGGTIF
+397 FEQANGGTLF

-421 LLRVLQERIVTPIGS
+421 LLRVLQERTITPIGS
-436 SKEVP
+436 SKSVP

-489 YFIQD
+489 YFIQH
-494 FCRRK
+494 FCERK

-507 NICNQLSQHAWPG
+507 SIYNQFLQHTWPG
-520 NIRELLNVLERIY
+520 NIRELVNVLERIY
-533 ILSQGREICGKQI
+533 ILSQGREICEKQVV
-546 SFLLQTMMGNQNQLE
+546 FLLQTMRGNQQQLE
-561 LQAENKTEHTLNFRE
+561 LQVENKTEHTLHFRE

-586 LEKTNGNVSL
+586 LQKTNGNVSL
-596 ASKLLDVPRSTF
+596 AAKLLNVPRSTF
-608 YKRMQKYKLKSR
+608 YKRMQKYKL
-620 FL
+620 